1 VILEMHNL
9 NTKELRDNL
18 KRVVEYLRQQEKE
31 DYASMVDQASAILV
45 VVDHETQMKRFDER
59 HRSRRENS

>member
-1 VILEMHNL
+1 MHNL

-18 KRVVEYLRQQEKE
+18 KRVVEYLRQQGRE

>member
-1 VILEMHNL
+1 MILEMHNL

>member
-1 VILEMHNL
+1 MHNL